1 MISELMAA
9 LSSWSRPAANKM
21 EKRTAS
27 IRHRSPS
34 CPEWG
39 TTRRREPFRL
49 FFLMAAIDAMLGAAA
64 WLPLTFMTE
73 TLSGGVPGVWHRNA
87 LLFGTVP
94 AVLAGFLL
102 TALPRWTKQPA
113 VSLSTMRFLV
123 TTWVAAR
130 ASSFL
135 FATVGLAFAAIFVLS
150 LTVVAARPVIASR
163 DRRNVKVVLLLS
175 CFCASTVAMAGVW
188 HVELA
193 LRIAIASIVGL
204 ITIIGGRIVP
214 ALTAAYVQQTGG
226 LRLIGLSMQVER
238 AAAIATT
245 CALAAWSIAPQAWL
259 TGAACAAAAVCQLMR
274 VAQWRGWQGSAPW
287 SILAL
292 HVGYCWTV
300 TGFMLLALHVFVPGT
315 VGRGAGI
322 HAWTIGAFGMM
333 DLAIM
338 ASMIRKHSG
347 HPFSDSAPATAAFVA
362 IMLSGLSRL
371 VVETPVAD
379 GGLWLRISAV
389 LWIAAFGL
397 FLVAFGSYLLGRE

>member
-1 MISELMAA
+1 M
-9 LSSWSRPAANKM
+9 
-21 EKRTAS
+21 
-27 IRHRSPS
+27 
-34 CPEWG
+34 
-39 TTRRREPFRL
+39 
-49 FFLMAAIDAMLGAAA
+49 DAMLGAAA
-64 WLPLTFMTE
+64 WLPLAFLTE
-73 TLSGGVPGVWHRNA
+73 TLSGGGAGVWHRNA
-87 LLFGTVP
+87 LLFGTIP

-113 VSLSTMRFLV
+113 VSRSTRRLLAA
-123 TTWVAAR
+123 TWVAAR

-135 FATVGLAFAAIFVLS
+135 SATVGLTFAAIFVLS
-150 LTVVAARPVIASR
+150 LSIVAAGPVIAGR

-175 CFCASTVAMAGVW
+175 CFCASIVAMAGAW

-193 LRIAIASIVGL
+193 LRMAIVSIVGL

-214 ALTAAYVQQTGG
+214 ALTAAYAQQTGD
-226 LRLIGLSMQVER
+226 LRCIRLSTQVER

-245 CALAAWSIAPQAWL
+245 CALVAWAVSPQAQL

-287 SILAL
+287 SIIAL

-300 TGFMLLALHVFVPGT
+300 AGFMLLALHVFVPET

-333 DLAIM
+333 SLAIM

-347 HPFSDSAPATAAFVA
+347 RSFSDSVPATAAFVS
-362 IMLSGLSRL
+362 IMLSCLSRL
-371 VVETPVAD
+371 VAETSVAD
-379 GGLWLRISAV
+379 GGLWIRMSAG
-389 LWIAAFGL
+389 LWVAAFSL
-397 FLVAFGSYLLGRE
+397 FLVAFGGYLLRRE